1 MANVQI
7 EFMDTPELL
16 TEDFDRLGREMA
28 EVIARLLPG
37 AVVRLTYVQ
46 EKPVPGLGG
55 ITGVSTSLSAAA
67 PQGKVIQHF
76 EEVRGHSG
84 WWRQITVELP
94 SHVCQFFGI
103 ESGITGGFYDTIA
116 ITLDVA
122 RAWASAAA
130 KIRLQ
135 EIKVALAQ
143 QLPVWIVA
151 HVAAGAIY
159 DSQTYSRAKKHDAL
173 AQRIARTLE
182 YMISLAAS
190 RVEHRELSHGV
201 IIGPIPRGTLPLSV
215 GRYPEDFQPLKRTP
229 LLADG
234 VRSALRIGPE
244 GQLVSWCFQEGE
256 QWARGERPNLARGGG
271 MGFMLDLSKRVR
283 GIGVML
289 RPDGS
294 IVMLRRGHPLFV
306 RRGGKWHGLL
316 WDPARRAVR
325 ERYSAL
331 GELIFDTAVLLASRG
346 EGGVLALLD
355 QPSAGLHD
363 KDIVDLARSEIS
375 GEVSPSGHGQYD
387 QEAPPEWLFHAL
399 LPTTNVEELGPAA
412 LAVLA
417 SIDGATIVDRSGKL
431 RAYGAV
437 VPSSPSGAEGARSAA
452 ARELSKEGF
461 VIKVSADGPITLFE
475 RGTPILDL

>member
-1 MANVQI
+1 MASVQL
-7 EFMDTPELL
+7 EFKDTPQPL

-28 EVIARLLPG
+28 EVIARFLPG

-55 ITGVSTSLSAAA
+55 ITGVSDSCSSA
-67 PQGKVIQHF
+67 PGQVVQQF

-84 WWRQITVELP
+84 WWREITVELP
-94 SHVCQFFGI
+94 SQVAQFLGI
-103 ESGITGGFYDTIA
+103 GSGRMGLGGFYDAFA
-116 ITLDVA
+116 ITLDVS

-130 KIRLQ
+130 KSRLQ
-135 EIKVALAQ
+135 EIKVGLVQ

-151 HVAAGAIY
+151 HVAAAAIY
-159 DSQTYSRAKKHDAL
+159 DFLTYGRAKKHDAL
-173 AQRIARTLE
+173 AQTIARTLE
-182 YMISLAAS
+182 YLTSLAAS

-201 IIGPIPRGTLPLSV
+201 IIGPLPRGTLPLSD
-215 GRYPEDFQPLKRTP
+215 GRYPEDFQALKRTP

-234 VRSALRIGPE
+234 VRGALQVGPE
-244 GQLVSWCFQEGE
+244 GQLVAWRFPEAG
-256 QWARGERPNLARGGG
+256 QWEHGERPNSARGGA
-271 MGFMLDLSKRVR
+271 MGFMLDLSRRVR

-294 IVMLRRGHPLFV
+294 IVVLRRGHPVFV
-306 RRGGKWHGLL
+306 RRAGRWHGLL
-316 WDPARRAVR
+316 WDPARRAIR

-355 QPSAGLHD
+355 TPPASLHD
-363 KDIVDLARSEIS
+363 KDMVDLAKSEIS
-375 GEVSPSGHGQYD
+375 CAVSPSGRGRYD
-387 QEAPPEWLFHAL
+387 RKPPPEWLFHAL
-399 LPTTNVEELGPAA
+399 LPTTNVEELGPGA

-417 SIDGATIVDRSGKL
+417 SIDGATIVDRSGEL

-475 RGTPILDL
+475 RSTAILDL